1 VETEVSTQRL
11 AAAVATAEAEG
22 EVIAAAVVSLEWQI
36 AVAIALE
43 AVEPAQLAVVAATV
57 GRIRVAELIQA
68 RLVLVE
74 LGNEASARS
83 AHVDRSAEAHS
94 AERVSVRTENCTIED
109 CSARPTEPVSQ
120 VGSRA
125 VECH

>member
-1 VETEVSTQRL
+1 MEKEVSTQRV

-57 GRIRVAELIQA
+57 ERIGVAELIQA
-68 RLVLVE
+68 
-74 LGNEASARS
+74 
-83 AHVDRSAEAHS
+83 
-94 AERVSVRTENCTIED
+94 
-109 CSARPTEPVSQ
+109 
-120 VGSRA
+120 
-125 VECH
+125 